1 MTKRSRRTRKLT
13 RAEYEDIYYSNYVGE
28 KLGLGAT
35 SRKLDIPKTN
45 LFRNFKKYD
54 LPLRSNIEATQ
65 LSNRKWSDRDIEKI
79 YQNEHINK
87 KMTFEA
93 ISKVHGISPSRFS
106 ARCAKLGLKV
116 RSRAEANE
124 CFWERLASEVLESHM
139 LYFDDDV
146 TVEEIAKEQNIST
159 YQVYERFKHFGLE
172 SKRPRGS
179 NLTDDD
185 VSQIVKL
192 NAEGQA
198 PREIEENLGISSSTV
213 RKVLKK
219 LEIEP
224 RKHEEAV
231 NLALRRGRDKNRK
244 SINANIKFEFF
255 EQMTPQLAWFL
266 GAVCSDGSIGFNYG
280 PNKVTC
286 SFSLASIDKDF
297 VDKLGMLVGLSPSKS
312 ASSTSSKPIWTLR
325 CSNKRFVNHLEGLGV
340 HSNKSS
346 TVTVPDTIPPEL
358 IRHFIRGYFE
368 GDGCVSKTSKGTLR
382 FSFSSKSEKL
392 IRSVAEVLF
401 EQAGIGICGKRRS
414 LSHVSSPNCP
424 CLTVYKRSAKDSDLV
439 MYVISS
445 SSLEMLEK
453 LYCYLY
459 QNVDEAYRMNR
470 KFNVFKKALGSL

>member
-1 MTKRSRRTRKLT
+1 MTKQSRHASKLT
-13 RAEYEDIYYSNYVGE
+13 RAECVEIHSVYYVA
-28 KLGLGAT
+28 KGLGCGAIGKKIGL
-35 SRKLDIPKTN
+35 SKSSVS
-45 LFRNFKKYD
+45 RNFKKYD

-93 ISKVHGISPSRFS
+93 ISKVHEISPAQFS

-185 VSQIVKL
+185 ISQIVKL
-192 NAEGQA
+192 HAENQA

-219 LEIEP
+219 LEIES
-224 RKHEEAV
+224 RSLSEAI
-231 NLALRRGRDKNRK
+231 NQALARGRDKNRK

-280 PNKVTC
+280 PNKITC

-297 VDKLGMLVGLSPSKS
+297 VDKLGKLVGLSPSIS

-325 CSNKRFVNHLEGLGV
+325 CSNKLFVGHLEELGV
-340 HSNKSS
+340 SNNKSS
-346 TVTVPDTIPPEL
+346 TVTIPEAIPPEL

-368 GDGCVSKTSKGTLR
+368 GDGCVSITSKSTLK
-382 FSFSSKSEKL
+382 FSLSSKSEKL
-392 IRSVAEVLF
+392 IRRVAEVLF

>member
-1 MTKRSRRTRKLT
+1 MTKRSRRIRKLT

-28 KLGLGAT
+28 KLGLGAI
-35 SRKLDIPKTN
+35 SKKLDIPKTS
-45 LFRNFKKYD
+45 LSRNFEKYN
-54 LPLRSNIEATQ
+54 LPLRSNIEATH
-65 LSNRKWSDRDIEKI
+65 LSNRKWSDQDIEKI

-139 LYFDDDV
+139 LYFDDDI

-179 NLTDDD
+179 NLTGDDI
-185 VSQIVKL
+185 SQIVKL
-192 NAEGQA
+192 HAEDQA

-219 LEIEP
+219 LGIES
-224 RKHEEAV
+224 RSLSEAM
-231 NLALRRGRDKNRK
+231 NLALSRGRDKNRN
-244 SINANIKFEFF
+244 SINANIKLDFF
-255 EQMTPQLAWFL
+255 EQMTVDLAWFL

-280 PNKVTC
+280 PNKTTC
-286 SFSLASIDKDF
+286 SFSLASIDRDF
-297 VDKLGMLVGLSPSKS
+297 VEKLGALVGLSPSKS
-312 ASSTSSKPIWTLR
+312 MSSTYDTPIWTLR
-325 CSNKRFVNHLEGLGV
+325 CSNKHFVNHLKGLGI

-346 TVTVPDTIPPEL
+346 TVTIPEAIPPEL

-368 GDGCVSKTSKGTLR
+368 GDGCVSKTSKGTYMVSPVIAR
-382 FSFSSKSEKL
+382 
-392 IRSVAEVLF
+392 VNMLF
-401 EQAGIGICGKRRS
+401 
-414 LSHVSSPNCP
+414 
-424 CLTVYKRSAKDSDLV
+424 
-439 MYVISS
+439 
-445 SSLEMLEK
+445 
-453 LYCYLY
+453 
-459 QNVDEAYRMNR
+459 
-470 KFNVFKKALGSL
+470 

>member
-28 KLGLGAT
+28 KLGLGAI

-45 LFRNFKKYD
+45 LSRNFKKFD

-65 LSNRKWSDRDIEKI
+65 RSNRKWSDRDIEKI

-93 ISKVHGISPSRFS
+93 ISKVHEISPAQFS
-106 ARCAKLGLKV
+106 ARCAKLGLKA
-116 RSRAEANE
+116 RSKAEATE
-124 CFWERLASEVLESHM
+124 CFWAKREPEIRKIYEQYIHDAKPVNKIASELDCS
-139 LYFDDDV
+139 
-146 TVEEIAKEQNIST
+146 IS
-159 YQVYERFKHFGLE
+159 QVYRCFKHFEYQMKSL
-172 SKRPRGS
+172 RGS

-192 NAEGQA
+192 NAEEQA

-219 LEIEP
+219 LEIES
-224 RKHEEAV
+224 RSLSEAI
-231 NLALRRGRDKNRK
+231 NKALARGRDKNRK

-280 PNKVTC
+280 PNKITC

-297 VDKLGMLVGLSPSKS
+297 VGKLGMLVGLSPSKS

-325 CSNKRFVNHLEGLGV
+325 CSNKLFVGHLEELGV
-340 HSNKSS
+340 SNNKSS
-346 TVTVPDTIPPEL
+346 SVTIPEAIPPEL

-382 FSFSSKSEKL
+382 FSLSSKSREL
-392 IRSVAEVLF
+392 IMSVAKILHQ
-401 EQAGIGICGKRRS
+401 QAGIGICGKRYSR
-414 LSHVSSPNCP
+414 SHVNPPNCP
-424 CLTVYKRSAKDSDLV
+424 RLSVYVVKEQRSDLI
-439 MYVISS
+439 MYKIETSALS
-445 SSLEMLEK
+445 MIEK
-453 LYCYLY
+453 LYRYLY
-459 QNVDEAYRMNR
+459 EDIDEAHRMNR
-470 KFNVFKKALGSL
+470 KFSVFEKTLGSL

>member
-1 MTKRSRRTRKLT
+1 MTKRSRRASKLT
-13 RAEYEDIYYSNYVGE
+13 RAECEEIHSVYYVA
-28 KLGLGAT
+28 KGLGCGAIGKKIGL
-35 SRKLDIPKTN
+35 SKSSVS
-45 LFRNFKKYD
+45 RNFKKFD

-65 LSNRKWSDRDIEKI
+65 RSNRKWSDRDIEKI
-79 YQNEHINK
+79 YQNEYINK

-106 ARCAKLGLKV
+106 SRCAKLGLKV
-116 RSRAEANE
+116 RSRAEAND
-124 CFWERLASEVLESHM
+124 CFWERLTSEVLESHI
-139 LYFDDDV
+139 LYFDDDI

-219 LEIEP
+219 LGIDP

-231 NLALRRGRDKNRK
+231 NLALRRGRDKNRN
-244 SINANIKFEFF
+244 SINANVKFEFF

-280 PNKVTC
+280 PNKITC

-297 VDKLGMLVGLSPSKS
+297 VEKLGALVGLSPSKS
-312 ASSTSSKPIWTLR
+312 ISSTYSKPMWTLR
-325 CSNKRFVNHLEGLGV
+325 CSNKHFVNHLEGFGI

-346 TVTVPDTIPPEL
+346 TVSIPEAIPPEL

-368 GDGCVSKTSKGTLR
+368 GDGCVCVNQNGRVR
-382 FSFSSKSEKL
+382 FSLSSKSREL
-392 IRSVAEVLF
+392 IMGVAEVLH
-401 EQAGIGICGKRRS
+401 EQAGIGICGKRYSR
-414 LSHVSSPNCP
+414 SHVNPPNCP
-424 CLTVYKRSAKDSDLV
+424 CLTVYVVREQRSDLI
-439 MYVISS
+439 MYKIGTSALS
-445 SSLEMLEK
+445 MIEK

-459 QNVDEAYRMNR
+459 EDVSETNRMNR
-470 KFNVFKKALGSL
+470 KFSVFEKALGSL

>member
-1 MTKRSRRTRKLT
+1 MTKRSRRASKLT
-13 RAEYEDIYYSNYVGE
+13 RAECEEIHSVYYVA
-28 KLGLGAT
+28 KGLGCGAIGKKIGL
-35 SRKLDIPKTN
+35 SKSSVS
-45 LFRNFKKYD
+45 RNFKKYD

-93 ISKVHGISPSRFS
+93 ISKVHEISPAQFS
-106 ARCAKLGLKV
+106 ARCAKLGLKA
-116 RSRAEANE
+116 RSKAEATE
-124 CFWERLASEVLESHM
+124 CFWAKHEPEIRKIYEQYIHDAKLVN
-139 LYFDDDV
+139 
-146 TVEEIAKEQNIST
+146 EIACELDCSIS
-159 YQVYERFKHFGLE
+159 QVYRCFKHFEYQMKSL
-172 SKRPRGS
+172 RGR

-192 NAEGQA
+192 NAEEQA

-219 LEIEP
+219 LGIES
-224 RKHEEAV
+224 RSLSEAI
-231 NLALRRGRDKNRK
+231 NLALSRGRDKNRN
-244 SINANIKFEFF
+244 SINANIKLDFF
-255 EQMTPQLAWFL
+255 EQMTVELAWFL

-280 PNKVTC
+280 PNKITC
-286 SFSLASIDKDF
+286 SFSLASIDRDF
-297 VDKLGMLVGLSPSKS
+297 VEKLGALVGLSPSKS
-312 ASSTSSKPIWTLR
+312 ISSTYSKPIWTLR
-325 CSNKRFVNHLEGLGV
+325 CSNKRFVSHLKKLGIR
-340 HSNKSS
+340 SNKSS
-346 TVTVPDTIPPEL
+346 SVTIPEAIPPEL

-368 GDGCVSKTSKGTLR
+368 GDGCVSKTSKGTLK
-382 FSFSSKSEKL
+382 FSLSSKSEKL

>member
-28 KLGLGAT
+28 KLGLGAI

-45 LFRNFKKYD
+45 LSRNFKKFD

-65 LSNRKWSDRDIEKI
+65 RSNRKWSDRDIEKI

-179 NLTDDD
+179 NLTGDDI
-185 VSQIVKL
+185 SQIVKL
-192 NAEGQA
+192 HAEDQA

-219 LEIEP
+219 LGIES
-224 RKHEEAV
+224 RSLSEAI
-231 NLALRRGRDKNRK
+231 NLALSRGRDKNRN
-244 SINANIKFEFF
+244 SINANIKLDFF
-255 EQMTPQLAWFL
+255 EQMTVELVWFL
-266 GAVCSDGSIGFNYG
+266 GAICSDGSIGSNYG
-280 PNKVTC
+280 PNKSTR
-286 SFSLASIDKDF
+286 SFSLASIDRDF
-297 VDKLGMLVGLSPSKS
+297 VEKLGALVGLSPSKS
-312 ASSTSSKPIWTLR
+312 MSSTYDKPIWALR
-325 CSNKRFVNHLEGLGV
+325 CSNKHFVNHLKGLGI

-346 TVTVPDTIPPEL
+346 TVTIPEAIPPEL

-368 GDGCVSKTSKGTLR
+368 GDGCVCKNSKGTIR
-382 FSFSSKSEKL
+382 FSLSSKSREL
-392 IRSVAEVLF
+392 IMSVTKVLH
-401 EQAGIGICGKRRS
+401 EQAGIGICGKRYSR
-414 LSHVSSPNCP
+414 SHVNPPNCP
-424 CLTVYKRSAKDSDLV
+424 CLTVYVVREQRSDLI
-439 MYVISS
+439 MYKIETSALS
-445 SSLEMLEK
+445 MIEK
-453 LYCYLY
+453 LYRYMY
-459 QNVDEAYRMNR
+459 KDVDEANRMNR
-470 KFNVFKKALGSL
+470 KFNVFEKALGSL

>member
-28 KLGLGAT
+28 KLGLGAI

-45 LFRNFKKYD
+45 LSRNFKKFD

-65 LSNRKWSDRDIEKI
+65 RSNRKWSDQDIEKI

-219 LEIEP
+219 LGIEP

-231 NLALRRGRDKNRK
+231 NLALRRGRDKNRN

-401 EQAGIGICGKRRS
+401 EQAGIGICGKRYSR
-414 LSHVSSPNCP
+414 SHVNPPNSP
-424 CLTVYKRSAKDSDLV
+424 CLTIYERKAKDYDLV
-439 MYVISS
+439 MYVIGSG
-445 SSLEMLEK
+445 SLDALGK
-453 LYCYLY
+453 LYRYMY
-459 QNVDEAYRMNR
+459 KDVDEAYRMNR
-470 KFNVFKKALGSL
+470 KFKVFENALGGL

>member
-28 KLGLGAT
+28 KLGLGAI

-45 LFRNFKKYD
+45 LSRNFKKFD

-65 LSNRKWSDRDIEKI
+65 RSNRKWSDRDIEKI

-219 LEIEP
+219 LGIEP

-231 NLALRRGRDKNRK
+231 NLALRRGRDKNRN
-244 SINANIKFEFF
+244 SINAKIKLDFF
-255 EQMTPQLAWFL
+255 EQMTAELAWFL
-266 GAVCSDGSIGFNYG
+266 GAVCSDGSIGSIYG
-280 PNKVTC
+280 PNKTTR

-312 ASSTSSKPIWTLR
+312 ASTTSSKPIWTLR
-325 CSNKRFVNHLEGLGV
+325 CSNKLFVGHLEELGV
-340 HSNKSS
+340 SNNKSS
-346 TVTVPDTIPPEL
+346 SVTIPEAIPPEL

-382 FSFSSKSEKL
+382 FSLSSKSREL
-392 IRSVAEVLF
+392 IMSVAKILHQ
-401 EQAGIGICGKRRS
+401 QAGIGICGKRYSR
-414 LSHVSSPNCP
+414 SHVNPPNCLR
-424 CLTVYKRSAKDSDLV
+424 LTVYVVKEQRSDLI
-439 MYVISS
+439 MYKIETSALS
-445 SSLEMLEK
+445 MIEK
-453 LYCYLY
+453 LYRYLY
-459 QNVDEAYRMNR
+459 EDIDEAHRMNR
-470 KFNVFKKALGSL
+470 KFSVFEKTLGRL